1 MIVSL
6 NIAIIG
12 LLLWVFYQDLK
23 ERKVTI
29 FLLLILFALGGFL
42 HSQFHMFE
50 IFLMHISINLAVIG
64 CILLILLLYTRW
76 IMKKR
81 LFEAFGLGDLLFFL
95 VLAVSFP
102 VPTFLI
108 VFSSSLVFAFIV
120 FMVLKPSLKD
130 QTIPLAGFQAL
141 FVLMMM
147 MSNLI
152 FNFTDLYRV

>member
-1 MIVSL
+1 MILSL

-29 FLLLILFALGGFL
+29 LLLLLLLALGGFL

-50 IFLMHISINLAVIG
+50 IFMIHIGINIAVIG
-64 CILLILLLYTRW
+64 FILLILWLYTRW
-76 IMKKR
+76 VMKKR
-81 LFEAFGLGDLLFFL
+81 LFEAFGLGDLVFFL
-95 VLAVSFP
+95 ILAVSFP
-102 VPTFLI
+102 IPTFLI
-108 VFSSSLVFAFIV
+108 VFSSSLVFAFII
-120 FMVLKPSLKD
+120 FMVLKPSLKE

-141 FVLMMM
+141 FVLLMMT
-147 MSNLI
+147 SNLI